1 MEAAM
6 KTEIRTLGMRLFTVI
21 LFIGCFYKDVYA
33 QHPRLLFT
41 ASEIPAI
48 RDKWNNQSAFFPFSD
63 FKEALLPKNWPAPNA
78 EEKISYQMP
87 AFYLDGILVWFAAH
101 PNHIGFYPRASAITK
116 FKRELSR
123 YKNAKGSVQ
132 FPLDEPLPVELIKR
146 MVRFRVEENVKKGK
160 KKVP

>member
-1 MEAAM
+1 VE
-6 KTEIRTLGMRLFTVI
+6 KKPGYTSIDEYIFSFPT
-21 LFIGCFYKDVYA
+21 DVQKKLTQLRVLIA
-33 QHPRLLFT
+33 QV
-41 ASEIPAI
+41 
-48 RDKWNNQSAFFPFSD
+48 
-63 FKEALLPKNWPAPNA
+63 APNA

-87 AFYLDGILVWFAAH
+87 AFYLDGILVWFAGH
-101 PNHIGFYPRASAITK
+101 PSHIGFYPRASAIAK